1 MGEHHAAR
9 FAGGARGVLQQ
20 RQRVSVYGGKRRAV
34 SLVHQRL
41 DIHPRH
47 IAQHRIAPYR
57 WRVTL
62 RHACAYR
69 RRHQR
74 HARAR
79 VFEHA
84 WNTRVGPSRIGWIP
98 GHRHHTGQQA
108 AEDGYH
114 KIETGRQQHGHPIA
128 GRGHREQSRG
138 EPTRALLQL
147 VIGERPALV
156 SVVAQHAKGDG
167 VRRVRCAIRQHLHER
182 GNAGALQIIVV
193 QRHCQRA
200 THVPLGSLAR
210 RWCRRTRRNWTSPP
224 RGGRSAPCAA
234 RSRA

>member
-1 MGEHHAAR
+1 MREHHAAR

-20 RQRVSVYGGKRRAV
+20 GQRVGLHRGEGRAV

-41 DIHPRH
+41 DIHQHH
-47 IAQHRIAPYR
+47 IAPYRIAPYR
-57 WRVTL
+57 WCVAL
-62 RHACAYR
+62 RDARTRR

-74 HARAR
+74 HARAG

-147 VIGERPALV
+147 VIGERPAFTAV
-156 SVVAQHAKGDG
+156 IAQHAKGDG

-182 GNAGALQIIVV
+182 GDAGAYQIIVV
-193 QRHCQRA
+193 QRHCRRA
-200 THVPLGSLAR
+200 THVPL
-210 RWCRRTRRNWTSPP
+210 
-224 RGGRSAPCAA
+224 
-234 RSRA
+234 